1 MIALAVRPE
10 RFRKEVQGGH
20 IALVEQELGDDA
32 DDEHAQEVE
41 RLDAGHVAS
50 TQVRTHFIHLNHL
63 KKIIG

>member
-1 MIALAVRPE
+1 M
-10 RFRKEVQGGH
+10 
-20 IALVEQELGDDA
+20 VEQELGDDA
-32 DDEHAQEVE
+32 DDEHAEEVE